1 MEMPDVTFIN
11 YRRED
16 SASEAKLI
24 ANEIADLISPEAFF
38 MDSTTINYGDPW
50 PDRIQAALLDSR
62 YVLVVIGPEW
72 LKVGM
77 NEWGQRRIDDAS
89 DWVRQEIATALSDS
103 NKTIIPLLVRS
114 ARMPPP
120 DVLPDDI
127 AGVSSKQAIELRS
140 AFWDHDI
147 TLVTSTIYP
156 DVKLKHSSPEIDAP
170 NSGDV
175 ALHEVLKLLQGFLQR
190 EDVTSEMQN
199 SEQQARI
206 FDARLAVERAAN
218 HTRSYI
224 ANRRRGVRD
233 PNNELELSDEWTE
246 VGDRLRAINIPKA
259 NDLYEICFRKARYW
273 SDTDGWNDSYSG
285 GHDISLENVVDI
297 VQEITAG
304 PRAG

>member
-1 MEMPDVTFIN
+1 MPDLTFIN

-24 ANEIADLISPEAFF
+24 ANEIADLISPDAVF
-38 MDSTTINYGDPW
+38 MDSTSINYGDPW
-50 PDRIQAALLDSR
+50 PDRIQAALLESR

-114 ARMPPP
+114 ARIPPP
-120 DVLPDDI
+120 DVLPDDV

-147 TLVTSTIYP
+147 ILLTSKIYP
-156 DVKLKHSSPEIDAP
+156 NVKLKQSSPEIDAT

-175 ALHEVLKLLQGFLQR
+175 ALHEILKLLQGFLQR
-190 EDVTSEMQN
+190 EEVKSEMQN
-199 SEQQARI
+199 SEQQACI

-224 ANRRRGVRD
+224 ANRRRGARD
-233 PNNELELSDEWTE
+233 PNIELELSDEWTE
-246 VGDRLRAINIPKA
+246 VGDRLRVINIPKA
-259 NDLYEICFRKARYW
+259 IDLYEICFHKARYW

-285 GHDISLENVVDI
+285 GRDISLENVVGI
-297 VQEITAG
+297 VQEITTGSGAG
-304 PRAG
+304 